1 MTLIKTDK
9 ALAELSARQRTL
21 NIKERALLLL
31 ADGRTPA
38 ATLLAQVRTTED
50 VLTRLVSAGF
60 LVVSAPTST
69 STAASASKPAQAAAP
84 ASNATGM
91 SQATTVKAAP
101 LEVEPPL
108 PTPVAADRFDGQR
121 SLATARM
128 YLFDMAERMFARRT
142 PELAEAIRNE
152 LREARDEE
160 AMLEVAHRLLHI
172 IEQTAGA
179 ERADAISER
188 LTKLLPAHSLVIY

>member
-21 NIKERALLLL
+21 NLKERALLLL
-31 ADGRTPA
+31 ADGRTPT
-38 ATLLAQVRTTED
+38 ATLLAQVRSTDD
-50 VLTRLVSAGF
+50 VLAKLISAGF
-60 LVVSAPTST
+60 LAPAVSAQTPVSAP
-69 STAASASKPAQAAAP
+69 APQPAAAP
-84 ASNATGM
+84 PRPAKASATPAPTGGE
-91 SQATTVKAAP
+91 AA
-101 LEVEPPL
+101 L
-108 PTPVAADRFDGQR
+108 PVPVAADRFDGQR

-128 YLFDMAERMFARRT
+128 YLFDMAERLFARRT
-142 PELAEAIRNE
+142 PELAAAIRAE

-160 AMLEVAHRLLHI
+160 AMLEVAHRLLHL

-188 LTKLLPAHSLVIY
+188 LTKLLPTHSVVIY